1 MEVDFYRLERP
12 IQDRFSDATRSIGLP
27 APILWEAPPT
37 NSGAPWLLLAVS
49 VSIAL
54 VWSGVHGFGHLDSS
68 LAIAPVAFAAG
79 YAVAVAAITYCL
91 LRVFAGRSARASIPY
106 RPGLFLFPAGVF
118 DARHDPIR
126 VFLHPELK
134 GASVVDGTRLR
145 VSSNQGE
152 FLFRLPDAGAA
163 EQARDT
169 FERARDMYEQ
179 AARTEH
185 RREQAMLD
193 PLVDSGFSSPFSP
206 KQRLG
211 RRLPWWAKAAV
222 PVALVV
228 GVVAGPALWKLRN
241 VGSEQ
246 RMFNGALASGTV
258 ESFRAYLARGGPR
271 AEVSKVLLP
280 RAELRRAMNAGT
292 VEALEDFE
300 RTHPDTRIGSEVEGA
315 LQAAVTA
322 ALGDVTKAGTVTALR
337 DFKARRARYAFIQ
350 PAADAA
356 IVALYR
362 GLAKKFVAGKDPVVA
377 SLFERLLGYSKVHGP
392 HVSIRFARRTPDSV
406 AAADQLVKMSAYFMG
421 KQSVPS
427 QYYTGDYATKRESA
441 SGEQI
446 AAAINAPFPAD
457 VLHAEV
463 VPPLVG
469 QEPLPAPTEPTLFID
484 YAPDMAGGYMSD
496 KPRGVFVGVGMTFK
510 ASFLIPKD
518 NQPLEMKSS
527 LWRAP
532 NPQILRS
539 EGTGVADVYEKMASE
554 SFGKFT
560 RDFLTLLG
568 QKPEGAPEASSK

>member
-1 MEVDFYRLERP
+1 MEVDFYRLDRP
-12 IQDRFSDATRSIGLP
+12 VQDRFSDATRSIGLP
-27 APILWEAPPT
+27 APILWEAPAT
-37 NSGAPWLLLAVS
+37 KSGAPWLLFVVP

-54 VWSGVHGFGHLDSS
+54 VWALVQGFGSLTSP
-68 LAIAPVAFAAG
+68 LAIAPVAFAVG
-79 YAVAVAAITYCL
+79 YAVAVAAVTYCL
-91 LRVFAGRSARASIPY
+91 LRMFGGRSARASIPY

-118 DARHDPIR
+118 DARNDPIR
-126 VFLHPELK
+126 VFLHPDLQ

-145 VSSNQGE
+145 VSTNQGE
-152 FLFRLPDAGAA
+152 FVFRLPDADTAA
-163 EQARDT
+163 QARET
-169 FERARDMYEQ
+169 FERARDIYAQ
-179 AARTEH
+179 AARSEH

-211 RRLPWWAKAAV
+211 RSAPWWVTAAV
-222 PVALVV
+222 PFALVV

-241 VGSEQ
+241 VASE
-246 RMFNGALASGTV
+246 RRLFGAALATGTV

-271 AEVSKVLLP
+271 EEVSQVLLP
-280 RAELRRAMNAGT
+280 RAELRQAMSAGT
-292 VEALEDFE
+292 VEALEAFE
-300 RTHPDTRIGSEVEGA
+300 NTHPDSKIGTEVEGA
-315 LQAAVTA
+315 LQAAVTSELDA
-322 ALGDVTKAGTVTALR
+322 VTKAGTVTALR
-337 DFKARRARYAFIQ
+337 DFKVKRARYAFIQ

-362 GLAKKFVAGKDPVVA
+362 GLAKKFVAGKDPAVA

-392 HVSIRFARRTPDSV
+392 HVSIRFARREPDSV

-427 QYYTGDYATKRESA
+427 QYYTGDYATKRETA

-446 AAAINAPFPAD
+446 AAAINAPFPPD

-463 VPPLVG
+463 APPLVG
-469 QEPLPAPTEPTLFID
+469 QDPLPAATEPTLFVD
-484 YAPDMAGGYMSD
+484 YTPEMAGGYMSD

-510 ASFLIPKD
+510 ASFQIPKD

-539 EGTGVADVYEKMASE
+539 EGTSVADVYEKMAGE

-560 RDFLTLLG
+560 KDFLTLLG
-568 QKPEGAPEASSK
+568 AKSE